1 MTTIAEFL
9 TAADIQIA
17 PAEPGEPGVPDVTI
31 TLPEEWQAVDRAV
44 FPGAYGVWTL
54 PPAGGWADNVVLLV
68 GKFSKP
74 VAANDLLQC
83 AFTDARAL
91 PKWREIVAD
100 VADFEAYPSADVVGT
115 YSLEALDLWVHTRYV
130 VVAAASGEYLVQ
142 ITVTAKAD
150 HENVDSDLLNGLVIR
165 TN

>member
-9 TAADIQIA
+9 AAANVQIA
-17 PAEPGEPGVPDVTI
+17 PVEPGAAGAPAVTI
-31 TLPEEWQAVDRAV
+31 ELPEEWQAVDRSV

-68 GKFSKP
+68 GRFSKP
-74 VAANDLLQC
+74 ADAQELLAC

-100 VADFEAYPSADVVGT
+100 IAEFEGYPSADVVGT
-115 YSLEALDLWVHTRYV
+115 YSLETLDLWVHTRYV
-130 VVAAASGEYLVQ
+130 VVVAGTEEYLVQ

-150 HENVDSDLLNGLVIR
+150 HENVDSDLLNNLVIR
-165 TN
+165 A